1 MTALVEPVLPSCL
14 GINGVRSN
22 VEAKDSNTAGSN
34 TAGLCEIGVSVRDDD
49 DDSEIGA
56 L

>member
-1 MTALVEPVLPSCL
+1 MTALVEPVLPSCR
-14 GINGVRSN
+14 GFNGVRSN
-22 VEAKDSNTAGSN
+22 VEAKASN

-49 DDSEIGA
+49 DNSEIGA